1 MRSAR
6 RVLGLTAVLALLAWV
21 FRETLLR
28 LAEALATRVVRWRLK
43 GYKIR
48 VNHVD
53 ATRDANLR
61 IERRVAVVGGG
72 LAGVAAAATLAER
85 GFRVVLYEANGWLG
99 GKLGAWEH
107 TFDDGTTAPME
118 HGFHAFFP
126 NYYNLNRFLRRLGV
140 EQRFADTAD
149 YRVLLADGR
158 QMSFRDLHKVPG
170 LNLIHLATRGFFDW
184 KELVVDNPGVD
195 RLNDLLNYH
204 PTETPR
210 RLDRESYAHFADAA
224 RLPEGMR
231 LVFKSF
237 TRVFFAE
244 AEQMSMA
251 ELAKSFHGY
260 FLSHDGGLVYRHP
273 TDDHGRQIWAPVREY
288 LERLGVEV
296 RLGQR
301 VDSVTRVGDDRWS
314 VDGGIVDHVVL
325 AAELPGMKRLLAASP
340 DLTSATGDLA
350 ARIDDLQPR
359 NRYAVLRLWLDRDVK
374 RPLPA
379 FTSTDRIR
387 ALDSITTCHRNQA
400 VFRDVKGSVIEL
412 HCYCVPRDLRSDAEI
427 RDALVADLYHYLP
440 ELRHARVAREVFYQ
454 KGDFTPYFVG
464 MHALRPAVATR
475 DPGVWLAG
483 DWVRL
488 DLPVMLME
496 GAFTSG
502 VLAANGI
509 LAREGLR
516 EEPVYSVPTT
526 GLLYGLR

>member
-1 MRSAR
+1 MRSVR
-6 RVLGLTAVLALLAWV
+6 RLLGVTAVLAVLAWMLRHTLV
-21 FRETLLR
+21 RVAETF
-28 LAEALATRVVRWRLK
+28 ATRVIRWRLH
-43 GYKIR
+43 GYRVR

-53 ATRDANLR
+53 TTRDANVR
-61 IERRVAVVGGG
+61 RERRVAVVGGG
-72 LAGVAAAATLAER
+72 LAGISAAVTLAER
-85 GFRVVLYEANGWLG
+85 GFRVTLHEANAWLG

-107 TFDDGTTAPME
+107 TFEDGTTAPME

-126 NYYNLNRFLRRLGV
+126 NYHNLNRFLRRLGI
-140 EQRFADTAD
+140 EQRFADTTD

-158 QMSFRDLHKVPG
+158 QMSFRDLHRVPG
-170 LNLIHLATRGFFDW
+170 LNLVHLARRGFFDW
-184 KELVVDNPGVD
+184 KELVFDNPGVD
-195 RLNDLLNYH
+195 RLNDLLTYH

-210 RLDRESYAHFADAA
+210 RLDGESYAQFADAA

-251 ELAKSFHGY
+251 ELVRSFHGY

-273 TDDHGRQIWAPVREY
+273 TDDHARQIWAPVRGY
-288 LERLGVEV
+288 LDRIGVEV
-296 RLGQR
+296 RLGH
-301 VDSVTRVGDDRWS
+301 RVGSVARVGEDRWS
-314 VDGGIVDHVVL
+314 VDGEVFDHVVL
-325 AAELPGMKRLLAASP
+325 AAELPGMQRVLDASP
-340 DLTSATGDLA
+340 DLVAATGDLA
-350 ARIDDLQPR
+350 ERVGSLQPR

-400 VFRDVKGSVIEL
+400 VFHGVTGSVVEL
-412 HCYCVPRDLRSDAEI
+412 HCYCVPRALQTDAEV
-427 RDALVADLYHYLP
+427 RDALVADLHHYLP
-440 ELRHARVAREVFYQ
+440 ELRHARIEREIFYQ

-464 MHALRPAVATR
+464 MHARRPGVATR

-483 DWVRL
+483 DWVRV

-502 VLAANGI
+502 LLAANGI
-509 LAREGLR
+509 LAAEGLR
-516 EEPVYSVPTT
+516 EEAVYSVPLT
-526 GLLYGLR
+526 GLLHGLR